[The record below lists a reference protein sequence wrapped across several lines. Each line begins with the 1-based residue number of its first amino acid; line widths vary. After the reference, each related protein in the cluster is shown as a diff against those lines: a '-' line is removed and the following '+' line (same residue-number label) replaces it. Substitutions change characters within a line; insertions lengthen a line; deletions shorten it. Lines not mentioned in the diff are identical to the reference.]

1 MKKTLRVLCT
11 ILFLGLGCVA
21 CAQANI
27 FLSTY
32 NNATLGGLSF
42 RDGDI
47 VEYNPVTDTAT
58 LFFNEDTIGTP
69 PASGA
74 HSPNINAFHILPNGN
89 LVFSTTIRGNTLG
102 AITYIYPGDLIEYN
116 PITGAASLFFDHNLF
131 VGHANGDIDA
141 FSILNNGNLLI
152 STDDYATL
160 AGLNFEQDDLIEYN
174 PITGV
179 ASVFLNGSDVFAYP
193 NEIDAV
199 HVLSNGNLV
208 LSTSNGGI
216 INGFHFEYDDMV
228 EYNPVTGEVS
238 LFFSGLLFETDCS
251 LIDAVYVSGSNNA
264 VPEPSSVFLLGFGL
278 LGAGALKRKKKP

>member
-1 MKKTLRVLCT
+1 MKRMIRILCAVS
-11 ILFLGLGCVA
+11 FFCLGCVA

-47 VEYNPVTDTAT
+47 VEYDPVTDTAT
-58 LFFNEDTIGTP
+58 LFFNEDVIGTP

-74 HSPNINAFHILPNGN
+74 HSPNIDVFHILPNGN

-116 PITGAASLFFDHNLF
+116 PTTGAASLFFDHSLF
-131 VGHANGDIDA
+131 AGHVSGDIDA

-160 AGLNFEQDDLIEYN
+160 AGLSFEQDDLIEYN
-174 PITGV
+174 PTTGT

-199 HVLSNGNLV
+199 HALSNGNLI
-208 LSTSNGGI
+208 LSTANGGI

-228 EYNPVTGEVS
+228 EYNPTTGDVS
-238 LFFSGLLFETDCS
+238 LYFSGLLFDTTCS
-251 LIDAVYVSGSNNA
+251 LIDAVYVTDSNNV
-264 VPEPSSVFLLGFGL
+264 VPEPSSVFLLTLGL
-278 LGAGALKRKKKP
+278 LGAGVLRRHKS